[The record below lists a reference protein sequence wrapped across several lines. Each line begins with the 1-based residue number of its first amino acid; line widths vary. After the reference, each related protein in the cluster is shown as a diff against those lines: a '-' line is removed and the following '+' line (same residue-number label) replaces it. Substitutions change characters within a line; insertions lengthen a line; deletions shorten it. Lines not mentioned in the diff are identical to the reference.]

1 MSLNQL
7 SPAKRAAGVG
17 RAPRPLPKF
26 GATERR
32 RSPYLVALA
41 ATLIRYEQRSGLKKP
56 EFAETIGISE
66 SQYRSIRR
74 KASNPS
80 IIQLATIAGKLR
92 IPLFTLLGVDVPGGK
107 KLSGL
112 KNDRAYRAGRRQ
124 EVSGK
129 RFRSDRVREENRRLG
144 SAILHYARWTQ
155 QSDAAGRRRACDA
168 PRRNP
173 VAIAGGEPDRGEAIG
188 ARQSRA
194 NFSERLAAFFAIFSS
209 SPTRFLSNFARA
221 G

>member
-1 MSLNQL
+1 MNLNQL

-32 RSPYLVALA
+32 RSPYLIALA
-41 ATLIRYEQRSGLKKP
+41 ATLIRYEQRRGLKKP

-112 KNDRAYRAGRRQ
+112 KMTAHIALVVGRKCEESGLDRIVFAKKIG
-124 EVSGK
+124 VS
-129 RFRSDRVREENRRLG
+129 VPQ
-144 SAILHYARWTQ
+144 ILHHTRWTQ
-155 QSDAAGRRRACDA
+155 QSDAAGRRRAGDA

-173 VAIAGGEPDRGEAIG
+173 VAVAGGEPDCGEAIG

-194 NFSERLAAFFAIFSS
+194 NFSDRAAAFFAIFSS
-209 SPTRFLSNFARA
+209 SPTRFLSNFART

>member
-1 MSLNQL
+1 MSLNQP

-26 GATERR
+26 GAAERR
-32 RSPYLVALA
+32 RSPYLIALA

-66 SQYRSIRR
+66 LQYRSIRR

-112 KNDRAYRAGRRQ
+112 KMTAHIALVVGRKCQESGLDRIVFAKKIGVSVPQFYIMLDGRANPMLL
-124 EVSGK
+124 VA
-129 RFRSDRVREENRRLG
+129 DALATRLG
-144 SAILHYARWTQ
+144 VTLWQLLGVS
-155 QSDAAGRRRACDA
+155 
-168 PRRNP
+168 P
-173 VAIAGGEPDRGEAIG
+173 IAEKR
-188 ARQSRA
+188 
-194 NFSERLAAFFAIFSS
+194 
-209 SPTRFLSNFARA
+209 
-221 G
+221 